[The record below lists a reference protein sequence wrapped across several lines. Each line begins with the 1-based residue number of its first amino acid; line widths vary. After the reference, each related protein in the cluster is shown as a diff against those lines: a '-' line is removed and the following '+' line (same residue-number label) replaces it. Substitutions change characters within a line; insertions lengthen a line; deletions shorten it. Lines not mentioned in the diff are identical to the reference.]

1 MLKNLKSKIAK
12 IGFKKFVVCSV
23 ISILAISLAA
33 CATNTGLQKDIDN
46 SDNAIVDDTSSE
58 ASSQIEVS
66 NDTDSTTSEDSNT
79 TSENDSSI
87 ISGDPNSNVASSS
100 VNSSNT
106 TSTNSVS
113 STTSSTSSTN
123 SNSSESSS
131 VSSVPVANTSNVTSA
146 TSSNNSTT
154 SSVNSSTNSTSS
166 EVTNESD
173 VTTSFPT
180 DAIVIES
187 GETYPTIKL
196 EVLTT
201 YHGYVGYFT
210 MSQSLKE
217 AEELLEEI
225 VPGSDGYWAAVCATE
240 YINVETNKTVRF
252 VLQSDN
258 MEGKH
263 LLYDHV
269 YPAGAGKTKVNV
281 VY

>member
-1 MLKNLKSKIAK
+1 MLKNLNSK

-33 CATNTGLQKDIDN
+33 CSTNSVSQKDIDN
-46 SDNAIVDDTSSE
+46 SDNAVVE
-58 ASSQIEVS
+58 EVS
-66 NDTDSTTSEDSNT
+66 SDVNHEVEISEDVDSTTNEDSNT

-87 ISGDPNSNVASSS
+87 ISGDSNSNVASSS

-131 VSSVPVANTSNVTSA
+131 VSSVPVTNTSSVTSN
-146 TSSNNSTT
+146 TSSSNNST
-154 SSVNSSTNSTSS
+154 SSTSS

-173 VTTSFPT
+173 VTASFPT

-187 GETYPTIKL
+187 GETYPTLKL

-210 MSQSLKE
+210 MSQLD
-217 AEELLEEI
+217 ADVHLEELL
-225 VPGSDGYWAAVCATE
+225 PGSNNDKVAICATE
-240 YINVETNKTVRF
+240 YVNVETNRTVRF
-252 VLQSDN
+252 VLQSGN
-258 MEGKH
+258 MEGKD
-263 LLYDHV
+263 LLYGYV

>member
-1 MLKNLKSKIAK
+1 MLKNLKSKITK

-23 ISILAISLAA
+23 VAILAISLAA
-33 CATNTGLQKDIDN
+33 CTISTDSQKDIDN
-46 SDNAIVDDTSSE
+46 SDNVTVEDISSNVNHE
-58 ASSQIEVS
+58 TEIAES
-66 NDTDSTTSEDSNT
+66 TDSTTSEDDVNFESVDGSNNSNT
-79 TSENDSSI
+79 

-131 VSSVPVANTSNVTSA
+131 VSSVPVTNTSSVTSN
-146 TSSNNSTT
+146 TSSSNNST
-154 SSVNSSTNSTSS
+154 SSTSS

-173 VTTSFPT
+173 VTASFPT

-187 GETYPTIKL
+187 GEAYPTIKL

-201 YHGYVGYFT
+201 YYGYVGYFT

-217 AEELLEEI
+217 AKELIEEI
-225 VPGSDGYWAAVCATE
+225 VPGSCNYKIGVCATE
-240 YINVETNKTVRF
+240 YVDVETNKTVRF
-252 VLQSDN
+252 VLQNEN
-258 MEGKH
+258 MEGKD
-263 LLYDHV
+263 LLYDYV